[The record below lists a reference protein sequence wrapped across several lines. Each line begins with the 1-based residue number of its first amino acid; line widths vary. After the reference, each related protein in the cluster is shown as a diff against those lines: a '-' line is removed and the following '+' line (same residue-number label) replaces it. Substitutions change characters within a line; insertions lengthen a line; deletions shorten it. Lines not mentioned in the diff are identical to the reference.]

1 MRFFQRVLI
10 LESLIVSLC
19 LKYLVQSSKWTVQLG
34 IWEVVFFP
42 VLEEIVYSFLVY
54 YFLDKRVW
62 FSVISSSYLS
72 VLDMDFFAIP
82 SLILSHSELL
92 RIVTKVD
99 FKYFNESFSEA
110 SLFEKFIFELDA
122 SSYSFKT
129 TFILSRQIIPLNKMV
144 VLTANLTI
152 LISWFPF
159 CIPLIRLSA
168 LNLLLASTSSAIM
181 HKNIENRH
189 PWQTSRVRMKGS
201 DRRSF
206 ILILDWVLVCT

>member
-1 MRFFQRVLI
+1 MRFFQRVLVRWDLITFESI
-10 LESLIVSLC
+10 LVWESLIVSLC

-62 FSVISSSYLS
+62 FSIISSFYLS
-72 VLDMDFFAIP
+72 VLDMEFFAIP

-92 RIVTKVD
+92 RIVIKVD

-110 SLFEKFIFELDA
+110 SLFEKFIFEIDA
-122 SSYSFKT
+122 SSYSFKI
-129 TFILSRQIIPLNKMV
+129 TFILSRQIISLNKMV
-144 VLTANLTI
+144 VLTANFTI
-152 LISWFPF
+152 LILWSPF

-168 LNLLLASTSSAIM
+168 LNLLLPSTSPVIM
-181 HKNIENRH
+181 HKKHRE
-189 PWQTSRVRMKGS
+189 
-201 DRRSF
+201 
-206 ILILDWVLVCT
+206 